1 MIPVVVESSS
11 SPPDTSS
18 ALGVSDITVTEDV
31 PPLCTQRV
39 RHYTRVS
46 VAKEN
51 LLAVCI
57 VD

>member
-31 PPLCTQRV
+31 PR
-39 RHYTRVS
+39 S
-46 VAKEN
+46 VPN
-51 LLAVCI
+51 VFDIIHVYLLPNKKNPF
-57 VD
+57 